1 MVFFKNGQ
9 SKNRTILPRGMFMT
23 QTHDFTKILWGDEF
37 FLEAP
42 LKGVDGVV
50 TGQGNIARGDRIVLC
65 VQCTVDAVD
74 HYLDTPD
81 LWQAK
86 ISFDAPVSTDSLA
99 EGGPLQGVKSFMTQ
113 LGETLQP
120 AELYHRV
127 EQMFTFDRLTQI
139 SNRGRFEARLT
150 EEWRR
155 LRRER
160 TSISLIVC
168 SIEGLAAYQ
177 SAYDKTASEQIVIDV
192 AQVLQ
197 SCCKRPSDMV
207 ARYREDTFVALL
219 PNTDEPGASH
229 VCNEMKALLA
239 KLPLMTSQRTSM
251 LAIGIGSAT
260 LIPDMNLEPQ
270 ELVQLA
276 VQSQRVV

>member
-1 MVFFKNGQ
+1 
-9 SKNRTILPRGMFMT
+9 MFMT
-23 QTHDFTKILWGDEF
+23 QTHDFTKIQWGDEF

-42 LKGVDGVV
+42 LQGVDGVV
-50 TGQGNIARGDRIVLC
+50 TGQGTIARGDRIVLC
-65 VQCTVDAVD
+65 VQCTVEAVD

-81 LWQAK
+81 MWQAK
-86 ISFDAPVSTDSLA
+86 ISFEAPVSADSLA
-99 EGGPLQGVKSFMTQ
+99 EGRPLQGVKSFMTQ

-160 TSISLIVC
+160 TPISLMIC
-168 SIEGLAAYQ
+168 SIEGLTAYQ
-177 SAYDKTASEQIVIDV
+177 SAYDKTASEQIVINV

-219 PNTDEPGASH
+219 PNTDEAGATH
-229 VCNEMKALLA
+229 ICNEMKSMLSQ
-239 KLPLMTSQRTSM
+239 LPHLSSEQTSM
-251 LAIGIGSAT
+251 LAIGIGNAT

-270 ELVQLA
+270 ALIQRA
-276 VQSQRVV
+276 VQSQQIV